1 MSFMV
6 SLPPIRH
13 LACTRHS
20 RKSHSGSSSKRAR
33 KNRAADVGTRLLLS
47 LILLGFGSA
56 VLAQEATER
65 EFDFDIPQQAVHT
78 ALTEFAEQADLTLVF
93 PDDLVR
99 EKSANAL
106 IGRYTLQE
114 GVDILLAGTGLTPT
128 FSNHVV
134 LSISADEQPTNEGN
148 TMDMKK
154 KVPLLKRL
162 GTVIATAIFATS
174 GAAAIAADEANEPVT
189 RELEEVVVTAQKRAE
204 NMYDL
209 PIAIS
214 AFSGE
219 DLSRGGVT
227 GIRDLKQMAPSLQYG
242 THSIGGAISIR
253 GIGAELNNIGAE
265 PGVVVSQDG
274 VPIAS
279 QIMFDTDFFDVERVE
294 VLRGPQGT
302 INGRNA
308 TGGAVNIHSALPT
321 DQFEAGL
328 EVSLGNYNGFAAKG
342 LVSGELSGSLFGRI
356 AFSTDKRDGWLTNT
370 LLGQDA
376 GERDRR
382 HVRGSLVAKPT
393 DWAEVTLIV
402 DLIDD
407 DSNHGASFDN
417 GRARPDVPSLPE
429 IYSVAAPDKE
439 NLTLEADQAN
449 AKMVEQ
455 QNYILE
461 AEFRL
466 SDRASLTSTTAYL
479 THDGEIAT
487 DYDGTRLSAS
497 NQIFLGF
504 DIDQFSQEITL
515 AADLNESTDLIL
527 GGFYMN
533 VDSAEPALF
542 TGALF
547 GTDLFTAVPSQ
558 ELDTQAVYGQLRYSA
573 TDALRVSLGLRYT
586 EDKKRNSDKA
596 TCCSI
601 GSAPFFD
608 GGAGNT
614 WTAVTGKVAVD
625 YAPGDRSTL
634 FANAARGFKGGGFN
648 SFSYPLDEY
657 QPEFVWSYE
666 IGAKTTS
673 ESGRLRFAATTF
685 FMDYKGLQQV
695 VYAAPEGSLSPIGI
709 GVENA
714 AAATIKGL
722 EVEAEMLIGN
732 NLDVNVAG
740 SWINA
745 RFDEFVNFDRVFPE
759 LGNQDLSG
767 NRLARSP
774 DAQYVLGIKYSR
786 SFSRGFSA
794 SLRVDYQWQDKVYF
808 TFYNQELIAQ
818 SAYGLLNLR
827 LELAHQDRWTVAV
840 YANNVRD
847 ERYLSNAQSAFPGG
861 NITQVARLGW
871 PRMYG
876 LTIGYEI

>member
-1 MSFMV
+1 M
-6 SLPPIRH
+6 
-13 LACTRHS
+13 
-20 RKSHSGSSSKRAR
+20 
-33 KNRAADVGTRLLLS
+33 
-47 LILLGFGSA
+47 
-56 VLAQEATER
+56 
-65 EFDFDIPQQAVHT
+65 
-78 ALTEFAEQADLTLVF
+78 
-93 PDDLVR
+93 
-99 EKSANAL
+99 
-106 IGRYTLQE
+106 
-114 GVDILLAGTGLTPT
+114 
-128 FSNHVV
+128 
-134 LSISADEQPTNEGN
+134 
-148 TMDMKK
+148 
-154 KVPLLKRL
+154 
-162 GTVIATAIFATS
+162 
-174 GAAAIAADEANEPVT
+174 
-189 RELEEVVVTAQKRAE
+189 
-204 NMYDL
+204 
-209 PIAIS
+209 
-214 AFSGE
+214 
-219 DLSRGGVT
+219 
-227 GIRDLKQMAPSLQYG
+227 
-242 THSIGGAISIR
+242 
-253 GIGAELNNIGAE
+253 
-265 PGVVVSQDG
+265 
-274 VPIAS
+274 
-279 QIMFDTDFFDVERVE
+279 
-294 VLRGPQGT
+294 
-302 INGRNA
+302 
-308 TGGAVNIHSALPT
+308 
-321 DQFEAGL
+321 
-328 EVSLGNYNGFAAKG
+328 
-342 LVSGELSGSLFGRI
+342 
-356 AFSTDKRDGWLTNT
+356 
-370 LLGQDA
+370 
-376 GERDRR
+376 
-382 HVRGSLVAKPT
+382 
-393 DWAEVTLIV
+393 TLIV

-407 DSNHGASFDN
+407 ESNHGQETED

-429 IYSVAAPDKE
+429 IYSVAGTDKE
-439 NLTLEADQAN
+439 NLTFEADQAN

-455 QNYILE
+455 QNYILK

-479 THDGEIAT
+479 THDGEISM
-487 DYDGTRLSAS
+487 DYDGVSLSIAQ
-497 NQIFLGF
+497 QIFLGF

-547 GTDLFTAVPSQ
+547 GTDLFVAVPRQ

-586 EDKKRNSDKA
+586 EDKKRVSDKA

-601 GSAPFFD
+601 GSAATAPYGTPGHIIVERHLATSALFFD
-608 GGAGNT
+608 GSVAGN

-625 YAPGDRSTL
+625 YALGDRSTL

-648 SFSYPLDEY
+648 SYLYPIDEY

-685 FMDYKGLQQV
+685 FMDYKDLQQV
-695 VYAAPEGSLSPIGI
+695 VFSAPEGSLSPLGI
-709 GVENA
+709 GVKNA

-740 SWINA
+740 SWING

-808 TFYNQELIAQ
+808 TFFNQELIAQ

-827 LELAHQDRWTVAV
+827 LELAHQDGWTVAV

-847 ERYLSNAQSAFPGG
+847 ERYLTYADSRFYGDIHISKTG
-861 NITQVARLGW
+861 ILGW